1 MKNPSSKQY
10 WKKKE
15 KECQK
20 APRDKISTL
29 EIQPKT
35 KAKVKQNQR
44 NPRVRKSP
52 TTEHRSRI
60 NS

>member
-20 APRDKISTL
+20 AHRDKIPTL

-35 KAKVKQNQR
+35 KAKVKQ
-44 NPRVRKSP
+44 K
-52 TTEHRSRI
+52 
-60 NS
+60 